1 MEHKP
6 LGFKIGEVSRLF
18 HNKVKKLA
26 NDNGISQTYFH
37 IIGFLRRNKDNNITQ
52 KDICEFIKMKAPTIS
67 LTLQSMEQE
76 GLVGRVKSESDSRC
90 TYVVLTKKGEELD
103 DKIRGFFHSTEQM
116 MLDSLSSDEL
126 KVFIECLDKISE
138 RLEMK

>member
-1 MEHKP
+1 MKNKF

-37 IIGFLRRNKDNNITQ
+37 IIGFLRRNSDKNITQ

-76 GLVGRVKSESDSRC
+76 GLVERIKSEIDSRC
-90 TYVVLTKKGEELD
+90 TYVVLTKKGEDLD
-103 DKIRGFFHSTEQM
+103 DRIRGFFLSTEEIIESA
-116 MLDSLSSDEL
+116 LTVEEL
-126 KVFIECLDKISE
+126 EMVINCLDKITE
-138 RLEMK
+138 RLEN

>member
-1 MEHKP
+1 MENKP
-6 LGFKIGEVSRLF
+6 LGFKIGEISRLF

-37 IIGFLRRNKDNNITQ
+37 IIGFLRRNKENNITQ

-76 GLVGRVKSESDSRC
+76 GLVERVKSETDSRC
-90 TYVVLTKKGEELD
+90 TYVVLTQKSEELD

-116 MLDSLSSDEL
+116 MLDALNEEEL
-126 KVFIECLDKISE
+126 KMFNECLDKISE
-138 RLEMK
+138 RLVK

>member
-1 MEHKP
+1 MENKP
-6 LGFKIGEVSRLF
+6 LGFKIGEISRLF

-37 IIGFLRRNKDNNITQ
+37 IIGFLRRNKENNITQ

-67 LTLQSMEQE
+67 LTLQSMEQD
-76 GLVGRVKSESDSRC
+76 GLVERVKSLTDSRC

-103 DKIRGFFHSTEQM
+103 DKIRGFFSSTEQM
-116 MLDSLSSDEL
+116 MLDALTPEEL
-126 KVFIECLDKISE
+126 KMFNECLDKISE
-138 RLEMK
+138 RLVK

>member
-1 MEHKP
+1 MDGKP

-76 GLVGRVKSESDSRC
+76 GLVERVKSESDSRC

>member
-1 MEHKP
+1 MENKP

-37 IIGFLRRNKDNNITQ
+37 IIGFLRRNKNNNITQ

-67 LTLQSMEQE
+67 LTLQSMEQD
-76 GLVGRVKSESDSRC
+76 GLVERVKSLKDSRC
-90 TYVVLTKKGEELD
+90 TYVVLTQKGEELD
-103 DKIRGFFHSTEQM
+103 DKIRGFFYSTEQM
-116 MLDSLSSDEL
+116 MLDALTPEEL
-126 KVFIECLDKISE
+126 KMFNECLDKISE
-138 RLEMK
+138 RLVK

>member
-1 MEHKP
+1 MENKP
-6 LGFKIGEVSRLF
+6 LGFKIGEISRLF

-67 LTLQSMEQE
+67 LTLQSMEQD
-76 GLVGRVKSESDSRC
+76 GLVERVKSLTDSRC

-103 DKIRGFFHSTEQM
+103 DKIRGFFSSTEQM
-116 MLDSLSSDEL
+116 MLDALTPEEL
-126 KVFIECLDKISE
+126 KMFNECLDKISE
-138 RLEMK
+138 RLVK